1 MHPDRVTPEQL
12 AAVETTLAEDRLD
25 LDAVAA
31 DFYRRLFA
39 GAPATVALFSGDADV
54 QRQKF
59 ATELEAIG
67 RAIRRHP
74 DFLAETRALGA
85 RHRAYGVEAVHYRQA
100 GPPLLDALAAALGDR
115 WTPEVAE
122 AWRLAYHLTA
132 EAMTSGGDS

>member
-1 MHPDRVTPEQL
+1 VTPDQI
-12 AAVETTLAEDRLD
+12 AAVEATLADERLD
-25 LDAVAA
+25 LDVVAA

-39 GAPATVALFSGDADV
+39 GAPATSALFSGDPDV

-74 DFLAETRALGA
+74 DFLAEARALGA
-85 RHRAYGVEAVHYRQA
+85 RHRDYGVEAMHYRQA

-115 WTPEVAE
+115 WTPEVAD
-122 AWRLAYHLTA
+122 AWRLAYHLTT
-132 EAMTSGGDS
+132 EAMTTGGGS